1 MSVGRTPILLRT
13 QEDVTA
19 AVGTVSIALVLVYA
33 MFRRLRIC
41 AVRGGFM
48 RVALAI
54 AVGSCLLATA
64 SEAVAQM
71 PPNDTDL
78 KAAFCAGVLK
88 SFVEGS
94 EKSQLS
100 TDPAIASLARKSKEQ
115 LFAAQQRVLAYLMPR
130 MQFVDQSSLIFALT
144 EGKRASEQNVARW
157 IECQSDSGSLTA
169 FSAREWKAWDKA
181 LNKCLG
187 PTQVRIQE
195 CMAPSFLP
203 F

>member
-33 MFRRLRIC
+33 MFRRLWIC

-54 AVGSCLLATA
+54 AFGSCLLATA
-64 SEAVAQM
+64 SEAVAQI

-88 SFVEGS
+88 SFIEGS
-94 EKSQLS
+94 EKSQPS
-100 TDPAIASLARKSKEQ
+100 TDPAIASSARKSKEQ

-130 MQFVDQSSLIFALT
+130 MQFVDQTSLIVRRQNIWRNVRRRLA
-144 EGKRASEQNVARW
+144 ECRARLGVDVRRRACGAASGDVRW
-157 IECQSDSGSLTA
+157 SG
-169 FSAREWKAWDKA
+169 
-181 LNKCLG
+181 
-187 PTQVRIQE
+187 V
-195 CMAPSFLP
+195 
-203 F
+203 

>member
-1 MSVGRTPILLRT
+1 
-13 QEDVTA
+13 
-19 AVGTVSIALVLVYA
+19 
-33 MFRRLRIC
+33 
-41 AVRGGFM
+41 M

-94 EKSQLS
+94 AKSPLS
-100 TDPAIASLARKSKEQ
+100 SDPAIAAFEKKSNEH
-115 LFAAQQRVLAYLMPR
+115 LLAAQQRVLAYLMPR
-130 MQFVDQSSLIFALT
+130 MQFVDQTSLIFALT

-157 IECQSDSGSLTA
+157 IECQSDPDSLTA

-187 PTQVRIQE
+187 PTEVRIRE